1 MSVAYSDE
9 NMDFSWSIC
18 IILSDICDIAIIEL
32 YKKSKELKELEE
44 SEKEH
49 EKEGEKEHEKESEK
63 EHEKESEKEHEKES
77 EKEHEKECEKELLK
91 AFERFE
97 LIELRVIL
105 GINKQQKFND
115 TTIWIV
121 ENVLVTGNSVV
132 KGDETY
138 MKEVV
143 KTGKSYN
150 LIVDID
156 PSENM
161 TEILANGILKLLIDC
176 KISCYCFEFYYSTRT
191 LGNKTNKTI
200 IYEMVTVF
208 IEQNQFECLSLEQ
221 PLLRIPNAKWFS
233 DNYKEPSSSPVSQP
247 LADNSAKRTKV
258 TAYSTMDQDIIIPP
272 D

>member
-1 MSVAYSDE
+1 M
-9 NMDFSWSIC
+9 IL
-18 IILSDICDIAIIEL
+18 IISRQYMIKISYYFILPFKQK
-32 YKKSKELKELEE
+32 Y
-44 SEKEH
+44 EH
-49 EKEGEKEHEKESEK
+49 TVMKM
-63 EHEKESEKEHEKES
+63 
-77 EKEHEKECEKELLK
+77 
-91 AFERFE
+91 
-97 LIELRVIL
+97 V
-105 GINKQQKFND
+105 
-115 TTIWIV
+115 V

-143 KTGKSYN
+143 ETGKSYN

-233 DNYKEPSSSPVSQP
+233 DNYVKFSF
-247 LADNSAKRTKV
+247 NYFKV
-258 TAYSTMDQDIIIPP
+258 GSLDLI
-272 D
+272 

>member
-18 IILSDICDIAIIEL
+18 IILSDICDIAIVEL

-44 SEKEH
+44 S
-49 EKEGEKEHEKESEK
+49 EKEHEKESEK

-77 EKEHEKECEKELLK
+77 EKEHEKECEKEHEKECEKEHEKECEKELLK

-105 GINKQQKFND
+105 V
-115 TTIWIV
+115 V

-143 KTGKSYN
+143 ETGKSYN

>member
-18 IILSDICDIAIIEL
+18 IILSDICDIAIVEL
-32 YKKSKELKELEE
+32 YSSSVFKYVIQSSSLKIFREIKRAERAGRELMDMVLQDI
-44 SEKEH
+44 
-49 EKEGEKEHEKESEK
+49 
-63 EHEKESEKEHEKES
+63 
-77 EKEHEKECEKELLK
+77 LWLINIVLK

-105 GINKQQKFND
+105 V
-115 TTIWIV
+115 V
-121 ENVLVTGNSVV
+121 ENILVTGNSVV

-143 KTGKSYN
+143 ETGKSYN

-233 DNYKEPSSSPVSQP
+233 DNYVKFSF
-247 LADNSAKRTKV
+247 NYFKV
-258 TAYSTMDQDIIIPP
+258 GSLDLI
-272 D
+272 

>member
-1 MSVAYSDE
+1 MV
-9 NMDFSWSIC
+9 
-18 IILSDICDIAIIEL
+18 
-32 YKKSKELKELEE
+32 
-44 SEKEH
+44 
-49 EKEGEKEHEKESEK
+49 
-63 EHEKESEKEHEKES
+63 
-77 EKEHEKECEKELLK
+77 
-91 AFERFE
+91 
-97 LIELRVIL
+97 
-105 GINKQQKFND
+105 
-115 TTIWIV
+115 V

-233 DNYKEPSSSPVSQP
+233 DNYVKFSF
-247 LADNSAKRTKV
+247 NYFKV
-258 TAYSTMDQDIIIPP
+258 GSLDLI
-272 D
+272 